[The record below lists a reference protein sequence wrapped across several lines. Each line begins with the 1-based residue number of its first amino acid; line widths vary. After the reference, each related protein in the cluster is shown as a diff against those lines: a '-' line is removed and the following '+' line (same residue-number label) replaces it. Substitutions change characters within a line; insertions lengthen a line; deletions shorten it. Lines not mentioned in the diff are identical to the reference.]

1 MGGSLRQ
8 GGREHE
14 REKGWGCGTS
24 KEQWAGVMDRTEG
37 ENKNGRERSI
47 GKMVKE
53 SIEGSGHEVGN

>member
-1 MGGSLRQ
+1 M
-8 GGREHE
+8 
-14 REKGWGCGTS
+14 TN

-37 ENKNGRERSI
+37 ENENGRERSI